1 MYFSAMGFSTRLFVQ
16 VLCVALCCF
25 SWASAADSVSAQ
37 VNKYTLDTNNISV
50 SQRLPNGI
58 YGAFCS
64 TSSFSGT
71 IMPLT
76 LAESCTLLSPAA
88 NVSGSFVAL
97 VPRGNCT
104 FLDKALSASS
114 RGAVGMIVQD
124 SAGAVNLVVMGAAV
138 LMPFPCIA
146 VDFTTGN
153 VLLTGSNSNVTV
165 SPLSS
170 NDEQDNIPLYTK
182 TAIFAILCIL
192 VVFVLFIYCQSSVR
206 HYLAVN
212 AFRMHQRQLEE
223 QNVALQQRA
232 TARIQELPIVEY
244 KHDGASGDRAVCAI
258 CLEELQDEI
267 RVRKLPCSHL
277 YHIPCIDPW
286 LVSNRTCPLC
296 KADIL
301 TLEDPEPTSG
311 HVVVPIS
318 PAAASP
324 PPAFPA
330 LGALAGAAVA
340 PVAAS
345 IALPGSVAT
354 TPEPERRQSMASSG
368 SSPTGSGAGAG
379 AASAGGIVGHF
390 MPMHRVSGVPI
401 NESRASVAGDQSEL
415 SSSQAAAAAAALGS
429 AGSSAFFYPTTSAP
443 SAVFGLVPSTSYS
456 GPSGTGPVAGSS
468 Q

>member
-1 MYFSAMGFSTRLFVQ
+1 MMSVPKWLLVQ
-16 VLCVALCCF
+16 IIGAFLCF
-25 SWASAADSVSAQ
+25 SSASAAESVYAQ
-37 VNKYTLDTNNISV
+37 VTKYTLDSNNISV
-50 SQRLPNGI
+50 SQLLPNGI

-64 TSSFSGT
+64 TSSFSGV

-76 LAESCTLLSPAA
+76 LTESCTLLSPAA

-114 RGAVGMIVQD
+114 RGATGMIVQD

-146 VDFTTGN
+146 VDFASGN
-153 VLLTGSNSNVTV
+153 VLLTGLNPNVTV

-170 NDEQDNIPLYTK
+170 SDEQDNIPLYTK

-244 KHDGASGDRAVCAI
+244 RHDGASGDRTVCAI
-258 CLEELQDEI
+258 CLEELQDEM

-277 YHIPCIDPW
+277 YHIACIDPW

-301 TLEDPEPTSG
+301 TPDG
-311 HVVVPIS
+311 NANAHVAVPIS

-330 LGALAGAAVA
+330 PVALAA
-340 PVAAS
+340 PGSTLVAAT
-345 IALPGSVAT
+345 IVLPGSVAT

-368 SSPTGSGAGAG
+368 SSPAGAG
-379 AASAGGIVGHF
+379 AAPAAGLVGHF
-390 MPMHRVSGVPI
+390 MPMHRVSGVAS
-401 NESRASVAGDQSEL
+401 NDSRTSADVDQSEL

-429 AGSSAFFYPTTSAP
+429 AGSSAFFYPPTSAP
-443 SAVFGLVPSTSYS
+443 SAVFGLVPSTSYAGAS
-456 GPSGTGPVAGSS
+456 GAGPAAGSS